1 MSSADPNP
9 TALLPHVDPRR
20 GPSRFWLGA
29 VVALLVLG
37 GLGLAALVGGDGP
50 PESQISTVT
59 VTSVLA
65 SDELFPISTTALPAV
80 SPSTTRAAQP
90 STTVPPARERLTN
103 ESRLSLD
110 GVGPVDIGMTL
121 EEASAAAGTPIRTR
135 PSDPFGPECQFA
147 YATAV
152 PGVAFMVINGR
163 IARVDAGE
171 PGGDLRTVSGIG
183 RGATEDEV
191 KRTYPDRIRVEGH
204 PYVPTGRYLVYV
216 PADAALSHLSMI
228 FETDGRVV
236 TRFRAGLTNAVAQI
250 EGCS

>member
-1 MSSADPNP
+1 MSSADPNTTTP
-9 TALLPHVDPRR
+9 LPQVGHRR
-20 GPSRFWLGA
+20 GPNRIWLG
-29 VVALLVLG
+29 VVVVVLVVG
-37 GLGLAALVGGDGP
+37 GLGLAALIDRDDRP
-50 PESQISTVT
+50 
-59 VTSVLA
+59 A
-65 SDELFPISTTALPAV
+65 SDIATVPSVPASTEPVPSTTTAPAA
-80 SPSTTRAAQP
+80 SPSTTRQAQP
-90 STTVPPARERLTN
+90 STTTPPARERLTG

-135 PSDPFGPECQFA
+135 PSDPFGPECQYA
-147 YATAV
+147 YAAAV

-171 PGGDLRTVSGIG
+171 PQGNLRTVSGIG
-183 RGATEDEV
+183 RGSTEDEV
-191 KRTYPDRIRVEGH
+191 KRTYPGRIRVEGH

-216 PADAALSHLSMI
+216 PADAGLSHLSMI

-236 TRFRAGLTNAVAQI
+236 TRFRAGLKNAVAQI

>member
-1 MSSADPNP
+1 MSSADPNTTTP
-9 TALLPHVDPRR
+9 LPQVGHPR
-20 GPSRFWLGA
+20 GPNRIWLG
-29 VVALLVLG
+29 VVVVVLVVG
-37 GLGLAALVGGDGP
+37 GLGLAALIDRDDRP
-50 PESQISTVT
+50 
-59 VTSVLA
+59 A
-65 SDELFPISTTALPAV
+65 SDIATVPSVPASTEPVPSTTTAPAA
-80 SPSTTRAAQP
+80 SPSTTRQAQP
-90 STTVPPARERLTN
+90 STTTPPARERLTG

-135 PSDPFGPECQFA
+135 PSDPFGPECQYA
-147 YATAV
+147 YAAAV

-171 PGGDLRTVSGIG
+171 PQGNLRTVSGIG
-183 RGATEDEV
+183 RGSTEDEV
-191 KRTYPDRIRVEGH
+191 KRTYPGRIRVEGH

-216 PADAALSHLSMI
+216 PADAGLSHLSMI

-236 TRFRAGLTNAVAQI
+236 TRFRAGLKNAVAQI